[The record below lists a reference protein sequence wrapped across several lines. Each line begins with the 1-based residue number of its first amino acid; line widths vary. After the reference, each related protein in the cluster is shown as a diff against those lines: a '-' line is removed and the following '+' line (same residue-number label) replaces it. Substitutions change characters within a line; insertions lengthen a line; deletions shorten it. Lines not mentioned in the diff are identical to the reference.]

1 MILSNGKFV
10 FADGTV
16 KICDVE
22 IAGGKISRIADKIS
36 GRERINLSGKTVFP
50 GFIDIHTHGAF
61 GVRVTDENTDLTKY
75 RRMEATK
82 GVTGLAIT
90 TIGTEWE
97 ELLPQYSLIAE
108 NAKIHEGARVLG
120 IHSEPPFV
128 SRRAMGAAVPSSI
141 LSPDIYKFDEMYE
154 ASLGLLKII
163 TIAPE
168 EDGAIELIRHAV
180 ARGVVVSLGHTDATY
195 DEAMRGIEAGATHAT
210 HTFNAMRKLH
220 HREPGVLGA
229 VLTDPRVKCEAICD
243 HVHLHPT
250 TIKLIYKLKGADAMI
265 AVSDSV
271 NVAGTDVT
279 EFYAEGQ
286 RCTVKDGVIRLD
298 NGTINGSAMTLLEG
312 VQNLI
317 RADIPLSDV
326 SKITSLNAAKSLG
339 VSDLFGSIE
348 VGKAADFA
356 ILDEDLSLYETY
368 IDGKCVFER
377 GEEK

>member
-1 MILSNGKFV
+1 MILSNGKV
-10 FADGTV
+10 ILADGTV
-16 KICDVE
+16 RVCDLE
-22 IAGGKISRIADKIS
+22 ITDGRISRIADKIS
-36 GRERINLSGKTVFP
+36 GRERVDLSGKTVFP

-61 GVRVTDENTDLTKY
+61 GVRVTDENPDLTKY
-75 RRMEATK
+75 RRLEATK

-90 TIGTEWE
+90 TIGTEWA

-108 NAKIHEGARVLG
+108 NAKIDEGARVLG
-120 IHSEPPFV
+120 IHSEPPFI

-141 LSPDIYKFDEMYE
+141 ISPSIERFDEIYDV
-154 ASLGLLKII
+154 SHGLLKLI
-163 TIAPE
+163 TVAPE
-168 EDGAIELIRHAV
+168 EDAAVELIRYAV
-180 ARGVVVSLGHTDATY
+180 SRGVVVSIGHTDATY
-195 DEAMRGIEAGATHAT
+195 DEAMQGIEAGATHAT

-250 TIKLIYKLKGADAMI
+250 TIKLIYRLKGADAMI

-271 NVAGTDVT
+271 NVAGTDVS

-286 RCTVKDGVIRLD
+286 HCTVKDGVIRLD
-298 NGTINGSAMTLLEG
+298 DGTINGSAMTLLEG

-326 SKITSLNAAKSLG
+326 AKIASLNAAKSLG
-339 VSDLFGSIE
+339 VSDLYGSIE
-348 VGKAADFA
+348 VGKVADLA
-356 ILDEDLSLYETY
+356 ILDEDLSIFATY
-368 IDGKCVFER
+368 IGGKCVFER
-377 GEEK
+377 GEAK

>member
-1 MILSNGKFV
+1 MILSNAKAV
-10 FADGTV
+10 LADGTV
-16 KICDVE
+16 KVCDIEVVD
-22 IAGGKISRIADKIS
+22 GKISRIANKIQGRDKIDLH
-36 GRERINLSGKTVFP
+36 ERLVFP

-61 GVRVTDENTDLTKY
+61 GVRVTDENPDLSKY
-75 RRMEATK
+75 RRLEATK

-90 TIGTEWE
+90 TIGTEWCD
-97 ELLPQYSLIAE
+97 LLPQYDLIAD
-108 NAKIHEGARVLG
+108 NAKLNVGARVLG

-141 LSPDIYKFDEMYE
+141 IAPDIKKFDEIYE
-154 ASLGLLKII
+154 HSSGLLKII

-168 EDGAIELIRHAV
+168 EDGALDLIRHA
-180 ARGVVVSLGHTDATY
+180 ASRGVVVSIGHTDATY
-195 DEAMRGIEAGATHAT
+195 DEAMLGIEAGATHAT

-229 VLTDPRVKCEAICD
+229 VLTDPRIKCEVICD

-317 RADIPLSDV
+317 RARIPLADV
-326 SKITSLNAAKSLG
+326 AKITSLNAAKSLG
-339 VSDLFGSIE
+339 VSALYGSIE
-348 VGKAADFA
+348 VGKYADLA
-356 ILDEDLSLYETY
+356 ILDEDLSIFATY
-368 IDGKCVFER
+368 IGGECVYER
-377 GEEK
+377 GTMI